1 MILFLQNIRG
11 LLGFALF
18 VTCLVLSFKGFP
30 LGLLSFF
37 GSGLVLMG
45 YQVATAS
52 ICHTDSGGSTSAG
65 GRILTICL
73 AFFFASL
80 GSAIINWGGLATVNF
95 GDFSVSLRWAGI
107 LMGLAGGL
115 WNIDYAFVTPTG
127 RPINTEK

>member
-1 MILFLQNIRG
+1 MISLLQSVRG
-11 LLGFALF
+11 FLGFIF
-18 VTCLVLSFKGFP
+18 FITCLVLSFKGFP

-37 GSGLVLMG
+37 GSFLVLMG

-52 ICHTDSGGSTSAG
+52 ICHTDAGGSTSAG
-65 GRILTICL
+65 GRIITICI
-73 AFFFASL
+73 AFFIASL